1 MKSLAYRLLT
11 RQSKNSEGLNLERL
25 IFARGRYWTALEWEA
40 ALWAGESRQRALYLS
55 RDYRWA
61 TRQARIG
68 EFEAAWSQRTRQ
80 SRTAFLA
87 TLKAANDNEPNLNIT
102 ITEAA

>member
-1 MKSLAYRLLT
+1 M
-11 RQSKNSEGLNLERL
+11 ERL

-40 ALWAGESRQRALYLS
+40 ALWAGESRQRAPYLS

-68 EFEAAWSQRTRQ
+68 EFEAAWSQRTKQ
-80 SRTAFLA
+80 ARTAFLV
-87 TLKAANDNEPNLNIT
+87 TLKAANDDQLGLLATTGLLVT